1 MAQNDWAG
9 EYVNIRFVVSCLDS
23 DSSKSSDIGS
33 SNSDSDSEC
42 DSVSPCFHL

>member
-9 EYVNIRFVVSCLDS
+9 EYINIRFVGFCLDS
-23 DSSKSSDIGS
+23 DSSNSSDIES
-33 SNSDSDSEC
+33 SNSDIEC